1 LRQNRQPEVKPRMS
15 ISLFR
20 TLIAISETGS
30 FSAAANQVFVTHAAV
45 GQQMKRLEDQLG
57 VALFDRSEKSP
68 RLNQLGKALVP
79 KAREVVAAYDT
90 ILDDLTGDPALI
102 GELILG
108 AVPSTIRGLIPQVI
122 KRLITAYPDL
132 RVRVTPGLTPDL
144 QDEVERGS
152 VDAAVLSKPARVGRH
167 LNWVPFV
174 EERLVLLAAPEVEES
189 DPARIFA
196 TMPYIRHTN
205 KSSVGILA
213 DDWLAAQKI
222 EVNDMM
228 EMGSLE
234 NLATMVAHNL
244 GVSVVPDIC
253 VPDPVFEA
261 LRKIPLG
268 PTAASRELGVLTR
281 ADCSKMRL
289 VERLLDEIRTVVA
302 AHAPPENV

>member
-1 LRQNRQPEVKPRMS
+1 MVFTLRQNRQPEVKPRMS

-152 VDAAVLSKPARVGRH
+152 VDAAVLSKPGASRPASQLGALCRGKGSSSSPPRRSRKAIRH
-167 LNWVPFV
+167 GSLPPCRISGTRINP
-174 EERLVLLAAPEVEES
+174 LLAFSPM
-189 DPARIFA
+189 I
-196 TMPYIRHTN
+196 
-205 KSSVGILA
+205 
-213 DDWLAAQKI
+213 
-222 EVNDMM
+222 
-228 EMGSLE
+228 GS
-234 NLATMVAHNL
+234 
-244 GVSVVPDIC
+244 P
-253 VPDPVFEA
+253 
-261 LRKIPLG
+261 R
-268 PTAASRELGVLTR
+268 RR
-281 ADCSKMRL
+281 SK
-289 VERLLDEIRTVVA
+289 
-302 AHAPPENV
+302 

>member
-1 LRQNRQPEVKPRMS
+1 MSANRSPKVKPLMS

-20 TLIAISETGS
+20 TLIAIAETGS
-30 FSAAANQVFVTHAAV
+30 FSAAATRVFVTHAAV

-102 GELILG
+102 GELTLG

-122 KRLITAYPDL
+122 KRLITNYPEL

-144 QDEVERGS
+144 QEQVERGS

-167 LNWVPFV
+167 MNWQPFV
-174 EERLVLLAAPEVEES
+174 EERLILLAAPEVTED

-196 TMPYIRHTN
+196 TMPYIRHTT

-213 DDWLAAQKI
+213 EDWLVAQKI

-253 VPDPVFEA
+253 VPDPIFDA
-261 LRKIPLG
+261 LRKIP
-268 PTAASRELGVLTR
+268 R
-281 ADCSKMRL
+281 ADHTHARAWGADTG
-289 VERLLDEIRTVVA
+289 RLLQDAVGRKIAR
-302 AHAPPENV
+302 